1 MTQQH
6 RAPRPKGDYI
16 YGRLYNWCKDIH
28 NPKPKAHEAKG
39 MLQKKRGLSAPP
51 YILFFWGVQRCFSG
65 KSADSKKIL
74 ASNPLYEI
82 VSALTFHKYLIGQ
95 RQISKL
101 LLLHIDI
108 ILNLNSFLSKTLNV
122 VDQVSH
128 VVGWPPSAWQYGGN
142 KGSEIKDF
150 FHFIFDLIIF
160 SYHLILLS

>member
-1 MTQQH
+1 MGGCIIDVKIYTTQNLK
-6 RAPRPKGDYI
+6 PM
-16 YGRLYNWCKDIH
+16 
-28 NPKPKAHEAKG
+28 KPKVCC
-39 MLQKKRGLSAPP
+39 KKREVCLLPP
-51 YILFFWGVQRCFSG
+51 TSCFFGGYKGVLVAKAQT
-65 KSADSKKIL
+65 AKKIL

-142 KGSEIKDF
+142 KGSAI
-150 FHFIFDLIIF
+150 
-160 SYHLILLS
+160 SGVS